1 MMREPMG
8 IEHDYANRLA
18 RAAEES
24 RTSGVDALIV
34 TPSPD
39 LEYLL
44 GYEAPLLE
52 RLTALVTRPGKDPVL
67 IVPQLEVPRASASP
81 AGDHAEMQAW
91 SDGNDPFDSIRKLL
105 PETGTYGVTDTMWA
119 MHVLK
124 LEEALPHATFVLAS
138 SVLSN

>member
-1 MMREPMG
+1 MG
-8 IEHDYANRLA
+8 AAKIADSMGHNFANRLA

-67 IVPQLEVPRASASP
+67 IVPQLLIA
-81 AGDHAEMQAW
+81 
-91 SDGNDPFDSIRKLL
+91 
-105 PETGTYGVTDTMWA
+105 TGIAVWWRRR
-119 MHVLK
+119 
-124 LEEALPHATFVLAS
+124 S
-138 SVLSN
+138 R